1 MRKQTEQAYLKCMR
15 KQLNKHE
22 KLQNLANQWK
32 KRKWRKKMKVLS
44 VITSG
49 QNKQNLFYH
58 FKGKIRLLT
67 NWKKGKIRLLT
78 NWHSSST
85 LPGSI
90 VHGNINFMAFIYLSG
105 YMVRTESCPYQGHKN
120 IYIIFFYF

>member
-67 NWKKGKIRLLT
+67 NW
-78 NWHSSST
+78 HSSST
-85 LPGSI
+85 LPGST
-90 VHGNINFMAFIYLSG
+90 VHGNINFMAFIYLFIWVHG
-105 YMVRTESCPYQGHKN
+105 KDRVLPLLTPGT
-120 IYIIFFYF
+120 